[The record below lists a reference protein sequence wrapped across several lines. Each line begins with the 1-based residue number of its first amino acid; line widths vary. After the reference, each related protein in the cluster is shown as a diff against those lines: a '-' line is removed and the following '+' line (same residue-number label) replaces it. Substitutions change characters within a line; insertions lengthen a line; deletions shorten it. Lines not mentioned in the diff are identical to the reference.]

1 MTKKI
6 EFADKKVIQFFENN
20 LKRHKTATAVYRA
33 LCEIAQ
39 DLEDGKKIE
48 GLPKEV
54 IKRTGFG
61 QDTTYKYLQVF
72 RLAGLVDFGDPSFAL
87 PIKPAGLTE
96 EQESIFKEHFGL
108 ED

>member
-6 EFADKKVIQFFENN
+6 EFADQKVIQFFEKN
-20 LKRHKTATAVYRA
+20 LKNPKTVTAVYRA

-39 DLEDGKKIE
+39 DLEDGKETE

-61 QDTTYKYLQVF
+61 QDITYKYLQIF

-87 PIKPAGLTE
+87 PIKPDGLTH
-96 EQESIFKEHFGL
+96 EQRKIFKEYLGL